1 MLQIE
6 VLDGRVHDRRGFR
19 CGVAPLDHYFKTQ
32 AAQDM
37 AKRVAVCYVL
47 ADDETPGA
55 VCGFYTLS
63 NLSIELTEIPPDK
76 SRLFPRYPE
85 LPAILLGR
93 LAVDQAFRGRGFG
106 ELLLIDSLQR
116 ALASSKVTGAA
127 VVVVDA
133 KSVAGSN
140 FYQRYGFKPFVGVA
154 DRLFILMETLEEM
167 PAK

>member
-1 MLQIE
+1 VLQIE

-140 FYQRYGFKPFVGVA
+140 FYQRYGFKSFVGVA

-167 PAK
+167 TAK

>member
-1 MLQIE
+1 VLQSE

-93 LAVDQAFRGRGFG
+93 LAVDQVFRGRGFG

>member
-1 MLQIE
+1 VLQIE
-6 VLDGRVHDRRGFR
+6 VLDGRVHDRRSFQ

-47 ADDETPGA
+47 ADDETAGA

-63 NLSIELTEIPPDK
+63 NMSIELTEIPPDK
-76 SRLFPRYPE
+76 SRLFPSYPE

-106 ELLLIDSLQR
+106 ELLLI
-116 ALASSKVTGAA
+116 ASSKVTGAA

-133 KSVAGSN
+133 KGEAGSN
-140 FYQRYGFKPFVGVA
+140 FYQRYGFKRFVGVA
-154 DRLFILMETLEEM
+154 DRLFIPMETLEKM
-167 PAK
+167 PG

>member
-1 MLQIE
+1 MLQIG
-6 VLDGRVHDRRGFR
+6 VLDGRVHDRRSFQ

-47 ADDETPGA
+47 ADDEKART

-106 ELLLIDSLQR
+106 ECLLIDSLKR

-133 KSVAGSN
+133 KSEAGRK
-140 FYQRYGFKPFVGVA
+140 FYQRYGFRRFVGVA
-154 DRLFILMETLEEM
+154 DRLFIPMETLEKM
-167 PAK
+167 PE

>member
-1 MLQIE
+1 VLQIE

-93 LAVDQAFRGRGFG
+93 LAIDQAFRGRGFG